1 MKVVALILSTFVL
14 ALLCLEVQCQT
25 DCGSSRWLMSSYEV
39 DEDSTGSFIQLRAES
54 SPGQSLQVFSS
65 AGSATGL

>member
-25 DCGSSRWLMSSYEV
+25 TCGSWLMSSYEV
-39 DEDSTGSFIQLRAES
+39 NETNGFVELRAQS

>member
-25 DCGSSRWLMSSYEV
+25 GCGSWLMSSYEV
-39 DEDSTGSFIQLRAES
+39 NETAGFIELRA
-54 SPGQSLQVFSS
+54 QSS
-65 AGSATGL
+65 AGQPLRAVSSADSATGL